1 MFRVK
6 RKETKWKRL
15 NTIAKLLTP
24 PHNVGDKSKVMALII
39 DYLYDFYDGLE
50 RVNFP
55 HAKQDLLIIGNPWIF
70 SAIHSVDQSY
80 RPYGISISLSKDF
93 PLDNIFVEANFDGSF
108 LTKANG
114 IWETTPGLTD
124 V

>member
-1 MFRVK
+1 MFRAR
-6 RKETKWKRL
+6 RKSKQERL
-15 NTIAKLLTP
+15 NFIVELLSLGSKNENMEKAKT
-24 PHNVGDKSKVMALII
+24 LII
-39 DYLYDFYDGLE
+39 DYLYDFYDGAE
-50 RVNFP
+50 RINFP